1 MLTLKDA
8 LSNIDNQNRHQRA
21 MLKNLEHKK
30 EYLERNML
38 CLIQDIIKCFEQRY
52 GDLVDE
58 AHRDATNMVKETT
71 EGDRLLS
78 HICKVLNSKDWP
90 NEVSNVEE
98 VMMKKQLSSAKAAY
112 DQYCQMPIFQG
123 TSFQQIK
130 QGYLQIVQY
139 AATLFPMTMTKMIGN
154 LFF

>member
-1 MLTLKDA
+1 MK
-8 LSNIDNQNRHQRA
+8 H
-21 MLKNLEHKK
+21 
-30 EYLERNML
+30 
-38 CLIQDIIKCFEQRY
+38 
-52 GDLVDE
+52 
-58 AHRDATNMVKETT
+58 TNTVKETT

-78 HICKVLNSKDWP
+78 YICKVLNSKVKP

-98 VMMKKQLSSAKAAY
+98 VMMKKQLSFVKAVY

-130 QGYLQIVQY
+130 EGYLQIIRY
-139 AATLFPMTMTKMIGN
+139 TATFFPVHLTPPLKLWQNMFDYLLVTMTKMTRN